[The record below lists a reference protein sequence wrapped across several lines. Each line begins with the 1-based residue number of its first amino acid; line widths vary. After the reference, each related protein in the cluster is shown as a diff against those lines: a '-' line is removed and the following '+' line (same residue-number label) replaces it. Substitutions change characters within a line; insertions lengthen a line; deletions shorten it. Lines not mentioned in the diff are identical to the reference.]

1 MDASTIYISLHI
13 RYNITFMKFEK
24 LLLMKWI
31 VFINN
36 AFPVLTNFSHI
47 PYDIPVKQNFI
58 VSCKKIF
65 KKKRFIML
73 KGVSSIWQSYIE
85 NKSICLK
92 NEKKMRSSYFE
103 PGGGS
108 LILNTTVS
116 SHNDWTVYSFNNS
129 VHLTYEILILFFR
142 YRHK

>member
-65 KKKRFIML
+65 KKKKKKKKKKIIML

-108 LILNTTVS
+108 LILNTTVYLKCQPVIEVLK
-116 SHNDWTVYSFNNS
+116 N
-129 VHLTYEILILFFR
+129 
-142 YRHK
+142 